1 MSGPMGALGGAWPM
15 IIDDVSVKRDHISKN
30 VRETR
35 MHNIFWIIGVIVV
48 VIAVLSFLGLR

>member
-1 MSGPMGALGGAWPM
+1 MAG
-15 IIDDVSVKRDHISKN
+15 IDDVSVKAGPRLKGS
-30 VRETR
+30 ETR

>member
-1 MSGPMGALGGAWPM
+1 MGALG
-15 IIDDVSVKRDHISKN
+15 
-30 VRETR
+30 ETR

>member
-1 MSGPMGALGGAWPM
+1 MSGSMSALGG
-15 IIDDVSVKRDHISKN
+15 VKVVDRRVGQAGPRRKEWE
-30 VRETR
+30 RR